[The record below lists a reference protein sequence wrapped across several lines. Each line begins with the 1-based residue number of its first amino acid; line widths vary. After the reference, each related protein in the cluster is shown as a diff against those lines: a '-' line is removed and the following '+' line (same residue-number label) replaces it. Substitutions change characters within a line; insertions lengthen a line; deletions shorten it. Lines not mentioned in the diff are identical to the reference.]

1 MMKVLKVYAIVE
13 SVRED
18 LKNPDLNH
26 ILTDFILYRSILLL
40 FTISFGSAS
49 IRPLKS
55 V

>member
-40 FTISFGSAS
+40 FTISFGSA
-49 IRPLKS
+49 
-55 V
+55 